1 VIGIETARLALREFT
16 EGDAAFVLR
25 LVNEPSFLRYI
36 GDRGVRSLEDA
47 RRYIA
52 DGPVAGYARHG
63 HGLMRVDRKSDGAV
77 VGMCG
82 ILKRD
87 TLPDPDLG
95 FSFLPEYWSQ
105 GYALE
110 SAQAVMRL
118 AREALG
124 LGRVVA
130 ITTRDNGRSIR
141 LLEKLGFRFERMI
154 GIGGEELRLFEC
166 EP

>member
-1 VIGIETARLALREFT
+1 VSRIETGRLVLREFT

-25 LVNEPSFLRYI
+25 LLNEPSFLRYI
-36 GDRGVRSLEDA
+36 GDRGVRDLDDA

-52 DGPVAGYARHG
+52 DGPVAGYARYG
-63 HGLMRVDRKSDGAV
+63 HGLMRVDRKADGAT

-82 ILKRD
+82 VLKRD
-87 TLPDPDLG
+87 ALPDPDIG

-110 SAQAVMRL
+110 AAQAAL
-118 AREALG
+118 AHARATLALG
-124 LGRVVA
+124 RIVA
-130 ITTRDNGRSIR
+130 ITTVDNAPSMR

-154 GIGGEELRLFEC
+154 GMGDEELRLFAS